1 MKPYPHMVQ
10 TAVPFPSKPIH
21 CRCLHGEHGKR
32 LCRTSVQHSSLFKLP
47 VHRPGCISPI
57 GIYARSL
64 WDAIHWF
71 STTFAEK
78 RVEIS
83 IATLRQQCRLL
94 RWVPTEQQLA
104 DVLTKRSKSLRDAFR
119 KWMSDPWVTLVESRP
134 PTDIRHRQKLDD
146 RDLAECRRI
155 SAINH
160 LGLPVGLGG
169 QG

>member
-1 MKPYPHMVQ
+1 MAAEAYGKSEMIDGRY
-10 TAVPFPSKPIH
+10 TATLREVPIIE
-21 CRCLHGEHGKR
+21 L
-32 LCRTSVQHSSLFKLP
+32 LP
-47 VHRPGCISPI
+47 VTD
-57 GIYARSL
+57 ARSL

-134 PTDIRHRQKLDD
+134 PTDIDPNGANAAWPVNRQLK
-146 RDLAECRRI
+146 
-155 SAINH
+155 
-160 LGLPVGLGG
+160 
-169 QG
+169 Q